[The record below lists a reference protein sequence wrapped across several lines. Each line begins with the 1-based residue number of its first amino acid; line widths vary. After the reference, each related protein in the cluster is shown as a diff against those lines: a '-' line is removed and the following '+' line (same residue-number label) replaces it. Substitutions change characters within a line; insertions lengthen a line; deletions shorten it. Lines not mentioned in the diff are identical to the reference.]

1 VSAYIANLADEIAS
15 MDEGIA
21 ASVRA
26 VDVTNLRIAE
36 QSLSALEEKLI
47 AKLKVLADDRTMI
60 ELKQEVDI
68 ELNPFRS
75 TMTTAQLAMVEL
87 QMWRRKLLER
97 YNLPRLSLFY
107 LI

>member
-1 VSAYIANLADEIAS
+1 
-15 MDEGIA
+15 
-21 ASVRA
+21 
-26 VDVTNLRIAE
+26 
-36 QSLSALEEKLI
+36 
-47 AKLKVLADDRTMI
+47 MI

-75 TMTTAQLAMVEL
+75 TMTTPQLAMVEQ